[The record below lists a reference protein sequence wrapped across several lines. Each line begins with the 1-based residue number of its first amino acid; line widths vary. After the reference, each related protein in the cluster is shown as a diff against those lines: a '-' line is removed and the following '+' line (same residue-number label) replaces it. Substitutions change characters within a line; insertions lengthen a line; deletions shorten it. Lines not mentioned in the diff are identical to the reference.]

1 MTPFEQGYKALM
13 EGKDEYDNPF
23 DKDTCPCSHKKWIEG
38 WSKSRKEHP
47 KR

>member
-23 DKDTCPCSHKKWIEG
+23 DKDTCPYSHKHWLRG
-38 WSKSRKEHP
+38 LAKSRREHA
-47 KR
+47 RG